1 MIRIVWKKL
10 IKIELFNLE
19 FDLLRPFSN
28 LSNREKSES
37 FFKIIFSNQNIILK
51 ENDELVLF
59 SMLKKFIYSTQKLL
73 SINWTRKTCNNFSK
87 KDKDYLVKYI
97 ICIKDILY

>member
-1 MIRIVWKKL
+1 M
-10 IKIELFNLE
+10 ELFNLE
-19 FDLLRPFSN
+19 FDLLRLFSN

-59 SMLKKFIYSTQKLL
+59 SMLKRKFIYSTQKLL
-73 SINWTRKTCNNFSK
+73 GINWTRKIYNNFSK
-87 KDKDYLVKYI
+87 KIKI
-97 ICIKDILY
+97 I

>member
-1 MIRIVWKKL
+1 MEIVILKIIQFWMIRIVWKKL
-10 IKIELFNLE
+10 IKIKLFNLE

-28 LSNREKSES
+28 LSNREKSGS

-73 SINWTRKTCNNFSK
+73 SIN
-87 KDKDYLVKYI
+87 
-97 ICIKDILY
+97 